1 MTGPHA
7 YAFVRIQFVESLAEF
22 DEVDQEGNDFWQK
35 KVSPVHYSIEN
46 RVWWVNAEMTYNPE
60 VRNKFNHRKIIYYNV
75 KHEGLDDFWRY
86 RNRAKKTWTEMAW
99 KTESV

>member
-1 MTGPHA
+1 
-7 YAFVRIQFVESLAEF
+7 
-22 DEVDQEGNDFWQK
+22 
-35 KVSPVHYSIEN
+35 
-46 RVWWVNAEMTYNPE
+46 MTYNPE

>member
-1 MTGPHA
+1 LTGPHA

-60 VRNKFNHRKIIYYNV
+60 VRNKFNHRRKIYYNV
-75 KHEGLDDFWRY
+75 KDEDWMTFGDTVIEQKRNGLKW
-86 RNRAKKTWTEMAW
+86 AWT
-99 KTESV
+99 T